1 MRPLLLCAVGI
12 SFALGM
18 ADAYAAMDAPGGAI
32 IQMASDQG
40 QGHVIHDL
48 GLLPPANSGDPT
60 AAPASASTVSG
71 AEPIPEL
78 PTWGMMLLCL
88 AGLGVAGFRKGRK
101 NRLSP
106 GIE

>member
-40 QGHVIHDL
+40 AGHVVRDL
-48 GLLPPANSGDPT
+48 GLLPLVNSEGPA

>member
-12 SFALGM
+12 SLTLGI
-18 ADAYAAMDAPGGAI
+18 ADACAATDAPGGAI
-32 IQMASDQG
+32 IQMSSDQG
-40 QGHVIHDL
+40 EGHVVRDL
-48 GLLPPANSGDPT
+48 GLLPLANSEGAA

-88 AGLGVAGFRKGRK
+88 VGLGVAGFRKGRK